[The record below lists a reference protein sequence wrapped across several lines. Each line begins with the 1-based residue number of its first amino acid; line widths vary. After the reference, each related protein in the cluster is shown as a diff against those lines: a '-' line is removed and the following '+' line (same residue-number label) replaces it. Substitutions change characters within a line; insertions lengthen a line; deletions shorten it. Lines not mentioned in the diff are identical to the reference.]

1 MQLMLLLSI
10 VGAIAMRAGFAIQ
23 AAGMVRSKNSAA
35 AICRHLCDLCIAI
48 LGFWAVGMAIMAG
61 GGSFFWMAPE
71 LIMGWETN
79 ATNAA
84 FPLVAGV
91 LIATAIVPG
100 VLAERARFWPA
111 LWTGLALSTIVI
123 PVIGAWA
130 AGGTGFLANLKL
142 LDLLGATTIHW
153 PGAVAATVAA
163 LFVGARTGKFN
174 RDGSSTAIPGQ
185 SVPLAGA
192 GLFILLFGWMMWGGL
207 GALRPLLLA
216 GAAGGMASLILSQV
230 RYYKPDLHLISAG
243 LLGALVAASAGGA
256 TLSSVGAVIT
266 GGVAGVLVPMAILII
281 DVRFRIDDPSG
292 GIAIHGIGAAWG
304 ALSAPFLNVASFDF
318 VDRLKS
324 LGANSLA
331 LVLAG
336 ALSAGVSFALWTV
349 LKKTT
354 PLKVKEHDEF
364 DGLDLA
370 EHDIGAYPD
379 FQQNTIKSYHLR
391 EV

>member
-174 RDGSSTAIPGQ
+174 RDGSSTAIPGH